1 MRNKLLRIAAG
12 QNRFFLNS
20 IQAIWLKHKRKREQP
35 KGKSCSRIMDLR
47 QTKKKV
53 QQVGGQLVV
62 FNGKRGLKRICF
74 IIRIGK
80 NAVTRKCKFLVNMKK
95 YFSFYKLF
103 SFQCKTFGT
112 STEKKLPAFV
122 LVCL

>member
-1 MRNKLLRIAAG
+1 MAKT
-12 QNRFFLNS
+12 
-20 IQAIWLKHKRKREQP
+20 QAQKGATKRKILL
-35 KGKSCSRIMDLR
+35 KNNGSK
-47 QTKKKV
+47 TNKKKV